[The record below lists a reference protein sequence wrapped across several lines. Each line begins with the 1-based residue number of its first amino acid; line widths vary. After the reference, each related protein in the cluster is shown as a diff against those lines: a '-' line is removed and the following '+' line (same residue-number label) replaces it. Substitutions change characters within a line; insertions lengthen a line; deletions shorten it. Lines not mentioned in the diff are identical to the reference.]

1 MKGGVFISGTIDKNI
16 PIPLYYQIKEYIKNQ
31 IADGTLKPG
40 AKLPTESYY
49 SKYFDVSRI
58 TVRKALEEL
67 IEDRVLVRDKGKS
80 PTVPEKMISR
90 DFDKLEGLGQQIRD
104 QGKVPSSVVI
114 HFEVVKANEEHVKK
128 YKCELNDELFSA
140 IRLRY
145 ADNELIAVQNL
156 IVIKKLVPDL
166 TKEYLETGSLYKLVR
181 NHNLKIKYAKQTLGA
196 DLLPET
202 LCDITGMS
210 PNTLCI
216 LSDRITYLDND
227 QVVENSISHYI
238 ASRYVINM
246 TLHAE

>member
-1 MKGGVFISGTIDKNI
+1 M
-16 PIPLYYQIKEYIKNQ
+16 
-31 IADGTLKPG
+31 
-40 AKLPTESYY
+40 
-49 SKYFDVSRI
+49 
-58 TVRKALEEL
+58 
-67 IEDRVLVRDKGKS
+67 
-80 PTVPEKMISR
+80 
-90 DFDKLEGLGQQIRD
+90 
-104 QGKVPSSVVI
+104 
-114 HFEVVKANEEHVKK
+114 
-128 YKCELNDELFSA
+128 
-140 IRLRY
+140 
-145 ADNELIAVQNL
+145 